1 MYLSDET
8 IAWYK
13 GGGEGGVISRSTITV
28 RGIRNV
34 VMHTCNMCG
43 WLEAGPRSAV
53 TDIVRSNLTVVRW
66 LFVPGRRTSQLV
78 RKAENESADACTQPS
93 RRTISLPLQI
103 FRHRAN

>member
-13 GGGEGGVISRSTITV
+13 GGGEGGVIARSTITV

-43 WLEAGPRSAV
+43 WLEAGPCSAV
-53 TDIVRSNLTVVRW
+53 ADIVRANCSALAI
-66 LFVPGRRTSQLV
+66 RTWSEDLAT
-78 RKAENESADACTQPS
+78 RPEG
-93 RRTISLPLQI
+93 
-103 FRHRAN
+103 

>member
-13 GGGEGGVISRSTITV
+13 GGGEGGVSVRSTITV
-28 RGIRNV
+28 RGSGNV

-53 TDIVRSNLTVVRW
+53 TDIVRSNCSALAI
-66 LFVPGRRTSQLV
+66 RTWSEDLAT
-78 RKAENESADACTQPS
+78 RPEG
-93 RRTISLPLQI
+93 
-103 FRHRAN
+103 